1 MVTHDRYFM
10 DRLVDHVFVFTG
22 QGQVRDIHGNYTE
35 YRTLIETEK
44 KEVQANKERTVVSKP
59 AENKTASKKLSYN
72 EVRELA
78 QLEKDLADLEV
89 QKAGLI
95 SQMGTPL
102 PHIELQ
108 ELTKKYEAALLLI
121 ETKTMRWLTL
131 AEMA

>member
-1 MVTHDRYFM
+1 
-10 DRLVDHVFVFTG
+10 
-22 QGQVRDIHGNYTE
+22 VRDIHGNYTE

-108 ELTKKYEAALLLI
+108 ELTKNMRQLYFLSKPNHALG
-121 ETKTMRWLTL
+121 TL